1 LALKHLLTVQV
12 LTGDSL
18 CVAKRICADMGI
30 ENAHCTTGVLL

>member
-1 LALKHLLTVQV
+1 MKPLVMFDLQV

-30 ENAHCTTGVLL
+30 DNTHCTTGTQL